1 MATFSFAMY
10 FLGESQVLLNMDA
23 IKLLTHYYPVSVS
36 KQGFEIIIKLQIYR
50 SMPILRQ
57 K

>member
-10 FLGESQVLLNMDA
+10 FLGESQVLLNVDA